1 MNQKIRVFPD
11 AESIA
16 KEFVQHVETA
26 VAKTVA
32 LENLPWR
39 ACKVALSGGSTPKR
53 AYELLSKS
61 DLDRTKLELYMV
73 DERYVPPTDERSNE
87 KMIREA
93 LAGQDFR
100 FFPMFSPGGV
110 EPAAATYDE
119 LLRRN
124 VDKFDIVLLGMG
136 DDGHTA
142 SIFPSMWPD
151 EGAGRFCV
159 ASKAPVVCEDRITLT
174 MRTICWA
181 NETIF
186 MVTGESKA
194 QRVRE
199 VIESTFKA
207 KELPDAYNRLPSLY
221 VHRNSIN
228 PVWWLDK
235 AAASLLTDH

>member
-1 MNQKIRVFPD
+1 LNQKIRVFPD
-11 AESIA
+11 AESVA
-16 KEFVQHVETA
+16 REFVQHVEA
-26 VAKTVA
+26 SAAKTVT
-32 LENLPWR
+32 LENSPCR

-73 DERYVPPTDERSNE
+73 DERYVPASDERSNE
-87 KMIREA
+87 KMIHEA
-93 LAGQDFR
+93 LAGQDFQ
-100 FFPMFSPGGV
+100 FFPMFRAGGV
-110 EPAAATYDE
+110 EAAAGAYDE

-142 SIFPSMWPD
+142 SIFPGMWPD
-151 EGAGRFCV
+151 EPAGRFCV

-181 NETIF
+181 KETIF

-194 QRVRE
+194 QRVKE
-199 VIESTFKA
+199 VIESGFKA
-207 KELPDAYNRLPSLY
+207 NELPDAYNSLPSLY
-221 VHRNSIN
+221 VYRNSIN
-228 PVWWLDK
+228 PVWWLDR
-235 AAASLLTDH
+235 AAASLLTGY